1 MGKAWPDLRRRHV
14 SDYQLL
20 YQRVAIRLGSSAV
33 ASRPTDERLA
43 AVRGGTSDPQL
54 SALFVQYS
62 RYLLIAG
69 SREDS
74 PLPLNL
80 EGIWN
85 DNLACNMGWTC
96 DFHLDI
102 NTQQNYWHAESANLS
117 ECHQP
122 LFKLIESIR
131 AAGRKTATQ
140 MYGAPGWVCHVFT
153 NAWGYTAPGWGLGW
167 GLHPTGGIWLASHMW
182 EHYLYTGDRD
192 FLAHRA
198 YPVLKEAAEFFLNY
212 MVEHPKYGCLVTGP
226 AVSPENAFRTPEGE
240 ACSESMGPTCDRVLV
255 HDLFTSCLE
264 ASRILGIDANLRT
277 RIRSAL
283 AKLPPLKVGRHG
295 QLQEWLEDFEDA
307 IPNHRHTTHLV
318 ALNPRRRPT
327 VSRGATAVPLG
338 SMARNSLTSS
348 RRGGRRFLRRCG
360 KTSPQTGTS
369 PCRTAG

>member
-1 MGKAWPDLRRRHV
+1 MARSTPETRLG
-14 SDYQLL
+14 YQLL

-212 MVEHPKYGCLVTGP
+212 MVEHPKYGCLV
-226 AVSPENAFRTPEGE
+226 A
-240 ACSESMGPTCDRVLV
+240 
-255 HDLFTSCLE
+255 
-264 ASRILGIDANLRT
+264 ASGL
-277 RIRSAL
+277 
-283 AKLPPLKVGRHG
+283 
-295 QLQEWLEDFEDA
+295 
-307 IPNHRHTTHLV
+307 
-318 ALNPRRRPT
+318 
-327 VSRGATAVPLG
+327 
-338 SMARNSLTSS
+338 
-348 RRGGRRFLRRCG
+348 RFLRRMPSGLQRAKRAANRWVPRATAYWCMICSRPAWKRVVSWASMRISARNPVG
-360 KTSPQTGTS
+360 PHEDFASQSRPARAVAGVAGRFRRRNPESPPHHAPGCPEPS
-369 PCRTAG
+369 KKAYRIARSNGGAAGVDGRKIL